1 MWSALT
7 VLLIV
12 VLLGTAAVQVW
23 VLPASVAAVVATFPV
38 VTPIA
43 LPGVIW
49 GILAIACWQAIAV
62 IGLRLVA
69 LARGQRLERAL
80 RGWLRA
86 IVGCLLVFVLLVAAA
101 FIALNLLE
109 YATPGLMFALLG
121 SGVLAVVAAAAVLR
135 YLGVRPAP
143 LV

>member
-1 MWSALT
+1 MWSALK
-7 VLLIV
+7 VLLIA
-12 VLLGTAAVQVW
+12 VLGVAVLVQVW
-23 VLPASVAAVVATFPV
+23 VLPAAVATVVATFPV

-49 GILAIACWQAIAV
+49 GVLAIACWEAIAV

-101 FIALNLLE
+101 FIALNVLE

-121 SGVLAVVAAAAVLR
+121 SGLLAVVAAAAVLH
-135 YLGVRPAP
+135 LGARPAP

>member
-7 VLLIV
+7 ALLIV
-12 VLLGTAAVQVW
+12 VLCVAVLVQVW
-23 VLPASVAAVVATFPV
+23 VLPAAVATVVATFPV

-49 GILAIACWQAIAV
+49 GVLAIACWQAIAV

-69 LARGQRLERAL
+69 LAKAHRLEGAL

-101 FIALNLLE
+101 VIALNVLE

-121 SGVLAVVAAAAVLR
+121 SGLLAVVAAVAVLLH
-135 YLGVRPAP
+135 LGAGPAR